1 MDDENGESTEPME
14 EMPFM
19 GLGEP
24 ELEISNGEKPPGVD
38 RDMSERYAAE
48 NSMCRRRVR

>member
-1 MDDENGESTEPME
+1 MDDESGESTEPME

-24 ELEISNGEKPPGVD
+24 ELEISDGEKPPGVD
-38 RDMSERYAAE
+38 HMSERYAAE
-48 NSMCRRRVR
+48 NSMCRCRVR